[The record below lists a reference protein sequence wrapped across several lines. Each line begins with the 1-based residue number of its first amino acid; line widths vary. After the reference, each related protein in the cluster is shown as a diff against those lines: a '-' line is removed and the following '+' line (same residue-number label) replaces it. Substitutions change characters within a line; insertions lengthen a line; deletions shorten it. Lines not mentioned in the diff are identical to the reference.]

1 MSVAYEPPPTASA
14 NTSGVPY
21 ETSSQLCV
29 LLLVFARTLVS
40 TFSLSLCSMFESSIT
55 ITAPLILHPPVVAV
69 LICPIQW
76 RIFADARI
84 VV

>member
-40 TFSLSLCSMFESSIT
+40 TFTLPVLNVR
-55 ITAPLILHPPVVAV
+55 ILHNDNSPSDSSPPCGCGADLSHSVAD
-69 LICPIQW
+69 LC
-76 RIFADARI
+76 
-84 VV
+84 